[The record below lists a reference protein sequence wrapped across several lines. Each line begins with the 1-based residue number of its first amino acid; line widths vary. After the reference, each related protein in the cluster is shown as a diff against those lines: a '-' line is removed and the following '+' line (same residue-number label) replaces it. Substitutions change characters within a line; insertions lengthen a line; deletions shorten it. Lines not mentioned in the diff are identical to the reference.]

1 MTVTGYRASLI
12 SAMVTFLV
20 VDAVTMVG
28 RIYVRTKMITR
39 ALWLDDFVLILT
51 YVSLPFT
58 LSIAHWLT
66 WPMSLT

>member
-1 MTVTGYRASLI
+1 MTVTGYRARLI

-39 ALWLDDFVLILT
+39 ALWLDDFALILT
-51 YVSLPFT
+51 YVSPPFT
-58 LSIAHWLT
+58 LFIARWLT
-66 WPMSLT
+66 RYGFT